1 MLSNGLLNVS
11 DNVFDSTHV
20 NINRQNTDNQKNKK
34 FVNNKNNKKRK

>member
-20 NINRQNTDNQKNKK
+20 NINRQNTDNQKIKK
-34 FVNNKNNKKRK
+34 